1 MHADSVGFASSMVP
15 QVGNEPKLV
24 GAVFFKGN
32 LNKVSSPIE
41 GNSGVFLVKTESVT
55 SVPNQNNT
63 YQLLRQN
70 MEGNMRN
77 NVGYH
82 ALEGLKTAAKIE
94 DDRLTFYGN

>member
-1 MHADSVGFASSMVP
+1 
-15 QVGNEPKLV
+15 LV
-24 GAVFFKGN
+24 GAIFYKGN
-32 LNKVSSPIE
+32 LNKVSGPIQ

-77 NVGYH
+77 NIGYH
-82 ALEGLKTAAKIE
+82 AMEGLKSAAKIV
-94 DDRLTFYGN
+94 DDRLTFYNN